1 MITFGHLDTGDKVY
15 VLNNPKVF
23 APDYW
28 LEVRE
33 VLWVERHLDMKNPF
47 IVLHITDAKTK
58 NTSTLALDYTDTKQS
73 NLSRNKDGVI
83 RRYISDPEELKKN
96 INWMADDYIK
106 SQENAIRNNKI
117 YIKESKKRIRS
128 CKNVKK
134 RFKI

>member
-47 IVLHITDAKTK
+47 IVLHITDVKTK
-58 NTSTLALDYTDTKQS
+58 NTSTLTLDYTDIKQS

-83 RRYISDPEELKKN
+83 RRYISDPEELRKN

-128 CKNVKK
+128 CKNVKR

>member
-15 VLNNPKVF
+15 ILNNPKVF

-33 VLWVERHLDMKNPF
+33 VLWVERHLDRKTPF
-47 IVLHITDAKTK
+47 IVLHIIDVKTK
-58 NTSTLALDYTDTKQS
+58 NTFTFALDYTDSKQC

-106 SQENAIRNNKI
+106 SQENKIRNNKM

>member
-28 LEVRE
+28 LEVWE
-33 VLWVERHLDMKNPF
+33 VLWVERNMNQDKMF
-47 IVLHITDAKTK
+47 VFRCRDEKTK
-58 NTSTLALDYTDTKQS
+58 NTYTLSLDYTDSKQC
-73 NLSRNKDGVI
+73 NLSFNNDGVI
-83 RRYISDPEELKKN
+83 RRYISDPEELRKN

-128 CKNVKK
+128 CKNVKR

>member
-47 IVLHITDAKTK
+47 IVLHITDVKTK
-58 NTSTLALDYTDTKQS
+58 NTSTLTLDYTDTKQS
-73 NLSRNKDGVI
+73 KLSRNKDGVI
-83 RRYISDPEELKKN
+83 RRYISDPEELRKN

-128 CKNVKK
+128 CKNVKR

>member
-15 VLNNPKVF
+15 VLNNPKAF
-23 APDYW
+23 APDHW

-47 IVLHITDAKTK
+47 IVLHITDVKTK

-83 RRYISDPEELKKN
+83 RRYISDPEELRKN

-128 CKNVKK
+128 CKNVKR

>member
-1 MITFGHLDTGDKVY
+1 MITFSHLDTGDKVY

-23 APDYW
+23 APDHW

-47 IVLHITDAKTK
+47 IVLHITDVKTK

>member
-28 LEVRE
+28 LEVWE

-47 IVLHITDAKTK
+47 IVLHITDVKTK
-58 NTSTLALDYTDTKQS
+58 NTSTLTLDYTDTKQS
-73 NLSRNKDGVI
+73 KLSRNKDGVI

-128 CKNVKK
+128 CKNVKR

>member
-1 MITFGHLDTGDKVY
+1 MITFSHLDTGDKVY

-28 LEVRE
+28 LEVWE
-33 VLWVERHLDMKNPF
+33 VLWVERNMNQDKMF
-47 IVLHITDAKTK
+47 VFRCRDEKTK
-58 NTSTLALDYTDTKQS
+58 NTCTLSLDYTDSKQC
-73 NLSRNKDGVI
+73 NLSFNNDGVI

-106 SQENAIRNNKI
+106 SQENAIRNNKTC
-117 YIKESKKRIRS
+117 IKESKKRIRS

>member
-1 MITFGHLDTGDKVY
+1 MITFSHLDTGDKVY

-28 LEVRE
+28 LEVWE
-33 VLWVERHLDMKNPF
+33 VLWVERHLDMKNQF

-58 NTSTLALDYTDTKQS
+58 NTSTLALDYTDTKQC

-83 RRYISDPEELKKN
+83 RRYISDLEELKKN

-128 CKNVKK
+128 CKNVKR

>member
-1 MITFGHLDTGDKVY
+1 MITFSHLDTGDKVY

-28 LEVRE
+28 LEVWE

-47 IVLHITDAKTK
+47 IVLHITDVKTK
-58 NTSTLALDYTDTKQS
+58 NTSTLTLDYTDTKQS

-106 SQENAIRNNKI
+106 SQETAIRNNKM

-128 CKNVKK
+128 CKNVKR

>member
-1 MITFGHLDTGDKVY
+1 MITFSHLDTGDKVY

-28 LEVRE
+28 LEVWE
-33 VLWVERHLDMKNPF
+33 VLWVERNMNQDKMF
-47 IVLHITDAKTK
+47 VFRCRDEKTK
-58 NTSTLALDYTDTKQS
+58 NTCTLSLDYTDSKQC
-73 NLSRNKDGVI
+73 NLSFNNDGVI

-106 SQENAIRNNKI
+106 SQENAIRNNKM

-128 CKNVKK
+128 CKNVKR

>member
-47 IVLHITDAKTK
+47 MVLHITDVKTK
-58 NTSTLALDYTDTKQS
+58 NTSTLALDYTETKQC
-73 NLSRNKDGVI
+73 NLSRNKDGII
-83 RRYISDPEELKKN
+83 RRYISDSEELKKN

-106 SQENAIRNNKI
+106 HQEVTIRNSKI
-117 YIKESKKRIRS
+117 DIKKSKKLIRS

>member
-15 VLNNPKVF
+15 VLNNPNVF

-47 IVLHITDAKTK
+47 IVLHITDVKTK
-58 NTSTLALDYTDTKQS
+58 NTSTLTLDYTDTKQS

-128 CKNVKK
+128 CKNVKR

>member
-28 LEVRE
+28 LEVWE
-33 VLWVERHLDMKNPF
+33 VLWVERNMNQDKMF
-47 IVLHITDAKTK
+47 VFRCRDEKTK
-58 NTSTLALDYTDTKQS
+58 NTCTLALDYTDSKQC
-73 NLSRNKDGVI
+73 NLSFNNEGVI

-106 SQENAIRNNKI
+106 SQENAIRNNKM